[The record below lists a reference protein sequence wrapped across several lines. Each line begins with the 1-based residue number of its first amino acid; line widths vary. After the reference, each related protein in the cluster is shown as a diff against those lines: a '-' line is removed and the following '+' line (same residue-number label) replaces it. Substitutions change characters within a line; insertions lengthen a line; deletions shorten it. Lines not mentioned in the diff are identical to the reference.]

1 MSIQLADSAFT
12 LLSISF
18 TFLKEASY
26 AYKLGKQIIPL
37 MMEEN
42 YEPDGWLG
50 LILGTK
56 LYMHF
61 EKDHQEGIQQL
72 LKEITNVTAAGMC

>member
-61 EKDHQEGIQQL
+61 EKDTQEGIQQL